1 MIIPGHTVF
10 FLFLFRYLK
19 ELEEKN
25 TNVFSKKRA
34 NEITSQAKFWN
45 ERCKAIWLLAISR
58 AADDGRCYSYGD
70 DACYYNVPWT
80 FLSLALRDGFCD
92 VQMTSNG
99 VMSLSGGDCPW
110 SNISSRS
117 LSRPH
122 SFHGNSVCGSDSSCR
137 VRDLD
142 EDELDFIRDLLRKS
156 RAEDRDAVNSHE
168 HKGNTSWRR
177 DSLCYTGEGGE
188 YLTNCEDWFSLEEFA
203 SFSQWWL
210 GPVMDTMSKIQNDWA
225 AIDPLKVHGFIS
237 RTRAKRK
244 LMTTRLPGVYILRF
258 SDTNPGSL
266 ILGLTRKVSKRITR
280 TENQVASLP
289 PNSESRIDYGLKP
302 SISRSVL

>member
-1 MIIPGHTVF
+1 MDLIALV
-10 FLFLFRYLK
+10 
-19 ELEEKN
+19 
-25 TNVFSKKRA
+25 VSV
-34 NEITSQAKFWN
+34 
-45 ERCKAIWLLAISR
+45 IWTKMNWI
-58 AADDGRCYSYGD
+58 
-70 DACYYNVPWT
+70 
-80 FLSLALRDGFCD
+80 
-92 VQMTSNG
+92 
-99 VMSLSGGDCPW
+99 LSG
-110 SNISSRS
+110 IYYESRE
-117 LSRPH
+117 PKI
-122 SFHGNSVCGSDSSCR
+122 
-137 VRDLD
+137 
-142 EDELDFIRDLLRKS
+142 ETLLT
-156 RAEDRDAVNSHE
+156 VM
-168 HKGNTSWRR
+168 NTKETPPGEETAC
-177 DSLCYTGEGGE
+177 LCYTGEGGE

-266 ILGLTRKVSKRITR
+266 ILGLIRKVSKRITR

-289 PNSESRIDYGLKP
+289 PNSESRIDYGSKP